1 MTAEQIREQVPRDAR
16 LFPLVGGKK
25 TPRSEH
31 AHLDA
36 VPVGEFLELYVSGN
50 YGIALDGQFLLVDK
64 DRDDEVVAAFE
75 ARLPE
80 TWMQKTWKRGTH
92 RLYRVPR
99 GFVGKNGRWPGGDL
113 KVNGYLV
120 GPGSVVADAQGNVGT
135 YELVGGEYVEPV
147 EAPSWLLDMLS
158 SVEPVVRVVGA
169 DFDTM
174 RAGSTGGIGR
184 DNELASF
191 GGFMRHKNYSE
202 AFIAAALAGIVN
214 SGVVE
219 QPPGDEITAQDI
231 TRIARSVSKYT
242 PASDPGAIAS
252 ASWRS
257 AAGVRLVGPAFEWW
271 MHGFVPKRELVMIF
285 GDGGVGKSSLGS
297 WIASQVLAKRG
308 AFLWIGSEEPFER
321 FTARTLIG
329 TPGLERSRLID
340 GSDGPRIRLPDD
352 IPALRSRCKDAHI
365 GVVYFDKIASHFTHI
380 QGEIAPDRVRRCL
393 SPLAEM
399 AQEDGITVV
408 GVFHTTKD
416 GSYEGSTE
424 MVNIARVVLQA
435 ERTPPGPLIVSVFKT
450 NLVDPE
456 YAATFD
462 GTSVPYADPADPDRV
477 QYDVLD
483 DGSRVPLKLLVAKR
497 GQNMVG
503 EVQSVGLPP
512 GGIAL
517 NLIEPA
523 SPPP

>member
-242 PASDPGAIAS
+242 PQVEVGAIA
-252 ASWRS
+252 ASEWVCGS
-257 AAGVRLVGPAFEWW
+257 DVAIVGPPVKWW
-271 MHGFVPKRELVMIF
+271 VRGFFPKDDFVTLF
-285 GDGGVGKSSLGS
+285 GASGVGKSSLAS
-297 WIASQVLAKRG
+297 WLAAEVTKADG
-308 AFLWIGSEEPFER
+308 AFLFVGVEEPFRRFLGRAVLCDAGTRRER
-321 FTARTLIG
+321 IFAV
-329 TPGLERSRLID
+329 PQASRLVL
-340 GSDGPRIRLPDD
+340 PRDVPKLREQVRLAG
-352 IPALRSRCKDAHI
+352 ISF
-365 GVVYFDKIASHFTHI
+365 VYFDSIYAHFERI
-380 QGEIAPDRVRRCL
+380 QGENMAERARRCL
-393 SPLAEM
+393 GPLAEM
-399 AQEDGITVV
+399 AQDMGITVV
-408 GVFHTTKD
+408 GVFHENKEGD
-416 GSYEGSTE
+416 YLGSTE
-424 MVNIARVVLQA
+424 MVNVSRVTLHA
-435 ERTPPGPLIVSVFKT
+435 ERAENQPLFLTVHTT
-450 NLVDPE
+450 NLWEP
-456 YAATFD
+456 
-462 GTSVPYADPADPDRV
+462 PYAMTFNADEVEMRDPSTGEVQMEEVAPGEVVPMLVRVPKEGAKRERGVRMGDVVGAKADPD
-477 QYDVLD
+477 
-483 DGSRVPLKLLVAKR
+483 
-497 GQNMVG
+497 
-503 EVQSVGLPP
+503 E
-512 GGIAL
+512 
-517 NLIEPA
+517 
-523 SPPP
+523 